1 MSDGVFLES
10 YYKQKVLN
18 LVNPIISVMS
28 KHLYDS
34 STVLKVLLSDEG
46 SKEDTNA
53 DEALEVEVNILG
65 AKLLERLIDANELK
79 RMIKNVKSMFN
90 PLVQGYR

>member
-46 SKEDTNA
+46 NKEDTNA